1 MERRRAIAWAGSVS
15 LTACVGA
22 LALGSFV
29 GGFGFDAPQSS
40 PSPHAAPQV
49 PEPQVP
55 EPQVPEPQ
63 VPELQVPE
71 PQVPESPAGP
81 ELMPQVPQRR
91 PSSGNA
97 HKAPQ
102 RESVAAAAPTAVPV
116 PVPVATPHVD
126 NYPRALAGH
135 RKAGAAV
142 PVPPPDAKPARDI
155 ALRDVAW
162 MDVLTK
168 DRRFSWARDVLAV
181 LRDIKRSTARSSGTH
196 AGSGEHHVSDQ
207 DDGHDD

>member
-29 GGFGFDAPQSS
+29 GGFGFDAPQS
-40 PSPHAAPQV
+40 PPAPHAARPQV
-49 PEPQVP
+49 PQ
-55 EPQVPEPQ
+55 
-63 VPELQVPE
+63 LQVPE
-71 PQVPESPAGP
+71 PQIPEPQIPQQPAGP
-81 ELMPQVPQRR
+81 ELMPQAPQRR

-102 RESVAAAAPTAVPV
+102 SDSVAAAPTAVAAPA
-116 PVPVATPHVD
+116 ATPHVD
-126 NYPRALAGH
+126 NHPRALAGH

-142 PVPPPDAKPARDI
+142 PVPPPDAKPARDV

-162 MDVLTK
+162 MDVLAK
-168 DRRFSWARDVLAV
+168 DRRFSWARDLLAI
-181 LRDIKRSTARSSGTH
+181 LRDVKRSTARSSGTH
-196 AGSGEHHVSDQ
+196 AGSAEHHVSGQ